1 MKGQHSR
8 AARKFAAR
16 WLRWL
21 LLVVMSATVVAQR
34 AAPAQAKTD
43 LFDEIYQRGRGID
56 STLKTLTA
64 RFTET
69 TTSSLLTRPVVARG
83 TLAVIRPDRVVLRYA
98 DPEQRVVRID
108 GNRLTLSWP
117 TRQLNQVTDISM
129 SQRRVQKYF
138 VGATPDDLRKEFDI
152 EADESRDRPGTY
164 HLAMVPRR
172 KQIKEGLASL
182 DLWIDRTSLLMTAMR
197 MTFPNGDTKLMAFE
211 DVVPNAPVDASSF
224 R

>member
-1 MKGQHSR
+1 
-8 AARKFAAR
+8 
-16 WLRWL
+16 
-21 LLVVMSATVVAQR
+21 MSATVVAR
-34 AAPAQAKTD
+34 GAAPAQAKTD

-138 VGATPDDLRKEFDI
+138 VGAT
-152 EADESRDRPGTY
+152 
-164 HLAMVPRR
+164 
-172 KQIKEGLASL
+172 
-182 DLWIDRTSLLMTAMR
+182 RTI
-197 MTFPNGDTKLMAFE
+197 
-211 DVVPNAPVDASSF
+211 
-224 R
+224 